1 MKSIA
6 TRFMFAAL
14 LASTAMTVQAD
25 DDYSNAIKRF
35 KDAGESAGYFQL
47 SYAYAVFPAVG
58 KAGFIIAG
66 QHGDGRVYERG
77 KYVADASITEV
88 SAGLQA
94 GGQEFT
100 EIIFFQNK
108 GVFDS
113 FKGGSFELGAKAQAT
128 VITLAA
134 EGKAG
139 TDSSNASASTDKTNA
154 SAAGSFQNGVAVFTI
169 VKGGLM
175 AGISVSGQKFK
186 YKPVGH

>member
-14 LASTAMTVQAD
+14 LATTATSAFA
-25 DDYSNAIKRF
+25 DDYSTAVKRF
-35 KDAGESAGYFQL
+35 KDAGESASFFNN

-66 QHGDGRVYERG
+66 QHGDGRVYEKG
-77 KYVADASITEV
+77 AYVADASITEV

-94 GGQEFT
+94 GGQEFS

-113 FKGGSFELGAKAQAT
+113 FKSGSFELGAKAQAT

-139 TDSSNASASTDKTNA
+139 TDGSNASASTEKTNA
-154 SAAGSFQNGVAVFTI
+154 AAAGAYQNGVAVFTI

-186 YKPVGH
+186 YKAKGG

>member
-6 TRFMFAAL
+6 TRFLFAAL
-14 LASTAMTVQAD
+14 LASASVSAYAD
-25 DDYSNAIKRF
+25 DYTTAVKRF
-35 KDAGESAGYFQL
+35 KDAGESAGYFNM
-47 SYAYAVFPAVG
+47 SHAYAVFPTVG
-58 KAGFIIAG
+58 KAGFIVAG
-66 QHGDGRVYERG
+66 QYGQGRVYEKG
-77 KYVADASITEV
+77 QYVADASITEV

-108 GVFDS
+108 GVFDA

-139 TDSSNASASTDKTNA
+139 TDSTNASASTDKSNA
-154 SAAGSFQNGVAVFTI
+154 TAAGTFQNGVAVFTI

-175 AGISVSGQKFK
+175 AGISVSGQKFSYRPK
-186 YKPVGH
+186 N